1 MKTVLF
7 YYKYQR
13 VIKGFWVASS
23 LSASTTKLCHAIVV
37 IEVGCTAFIRK
48 KAQSVVLFRKKRN
61 KTPIF
66 LKSVTRALSTLY
78 SSDDCLPCRPVIYYA
93 L

>member
-48 KAQSVVLFRKKRN
+48 KAQSVVLFRKKE
-61 KTPIF
+61 K
-66 LKSVTRALSTLY
+66 
-78 SSDDCLPCRPVIYYA
+78 
-93 L
+93 